1 VIPADLTSDDERER
15 LATAVAA
22 LPLPV
27 EILVNNAGLG
37 LYGSF
42 DQIPWAKERA
52 MLQVDIEAV
61 THLCKLFLPG
71 MRERQSGYVLNVAS
85 IGAYQPTPL
94 YASYSAAKSYVL
106 MFSHALNY
114 ELRGSGVSV
123 TVVSP
128 GVAATDFLAVSKQ
141 EATLY
146 QRTLMMTSDAVVS
159 AALRAMFARQPEI
172 VPGALNALLAFS
184 TRLMPRPLQAYA
196 AHTVMKSNDPDH

>member
-1 VIPADLTSDDERER
+1 
-15 LATAVAA
+15 
-22 LPLPV
+22 
-27 EILVNNAGLG
+27 
-37 LYGSF
+37 
-42 DQIPWAKERA
+42 
-52 MLQVDIEAV
+52 
-61 THLCKLFLPG
+61 
-71 MRERQSGYVLNVAS
+71 
-85 IGAYQPTPL
+85 
-94 YASYSAAKSYVL
+94 

-146 QRTLMMTSDAVVS
+146 QRTLMMSSDAVVS